1 MKIADLSPEL
11 LEQLKTVRWDRI
23 IEKHEGPEVW
33 EYELGFRSQYIELTE
48 ADDAEFLEIE
58 GRFVLLPI
66 ARKRHPNLTILRTIP
81 SADGNSLTLFIKDTT
96 YGDSMFESGYV
107 AVCEKVAP
115 QVAPEGFFLATLYHE
130 WFIIEPNP
138 LFATYPAQAS

>member
-11 LEQLKTVRWDRI
+11 IEQLKTVRWDRI
-23 IEKHEGPEVW
+23 IEKHEGPEDW
-33 EYELGFRSQYIELTE
+33 KHQLGYRSQYIELTE

-58 GRFVLLPI
+58 GHFVLLPI
-66 ARKRHPNLTILRTIP
+66 ERSRHPNLTILRTIL

-96 YGDSMFESGYV
+96 YGNDMFDSGYL

-115 QVAPEGFFLATLYHE
+115 TVSTEGFFLATVYHE

-138 LFATYPAQAS
+138 IFAAYATPA